1 MTTLQQKYDW
11 LQLVFTERAD
21 CEIEAYYFDKSD
33 NVFFSVFV
41 PETWLGYEEARTEI
55 YGHSKKE
62 YERFVLKVARLE
74 QNDPD
79 IIRVP
84 QLSIEDRKTLL
95 QDFLYEEQIQDISFL
110 QKFVE
115 DEDGRSALNF
125 DNKLNTSYKAKWDA
139 FKAKFVGAYI
149 DNFCLNNDIQLE
161 TATIFSNEKLTK
173 IKPEIRA
180 DLDSA
185 GNFKPNLKDI
195 PDNPFK

>member
-1 MTTLQQKYDW
+1 MTTLQQKYEW

-21 CEIEAYYFDKSD
+21 CEIEAYYFDKTD

-41 PETWLGYEEARTEI
+41 PETWFGYADARTEI
-55 YGHSKKE
+55 YGHTEEE
-62 YERFVLKVARLE
+62 YERFGVKVARLE
-74 QNDPD
+74 NNDPE

-110 QKFVE
+110 QQIVE
-115 DEDGRSALNF
+115 KEDGSSALNF
-125 DNKLNTSYKAKWDA
+125 DNKLNTSYKAKWDT
-139 FKAKFVGAYI
+139 FKAKFVGEYI

-173 IKPEIRA
+173 LKPDIW
-180 DLDSA
+180 DDVDN
-185 GNFKPNLKDI
+185 GNIQLPKRKDI
-195 PDNPFK
+195 K